1 MMTESQILQL
11 RFLCSDVIFD
21 FEFTQFLVDNPHDR
35 DKIKQK
41 AERYINKLQSILD
54 DAYVPDS
61 QMSLPC

>member
-21 FEFTQFLVDNPHDR
+21 LEFTQFLIDNPKDK

-41 AERYINKLQSILD
+41 AEQYVNKLQAILND
-54 DAYVPDS
+54 SYVPDS

>member
-1 MMTESQILQL
+1 MMTEDKLLQL

-41 AERYINKLQSILD
+41 AEQYYNKLQSILGD
-54 DAYVPDS
+54 SYVPDS
-61 QMSLPC
+61 QMSLPR

>member
-1 MMTESQILQL
+1 MTESQILQL

-21 FEFTQFLVDNPHDR
+21 FEFTQFLIDNPQDK

-41 AERYINKLQSILD
+41 AQQYYNKLQAILG

-61 QMSLPC
+61 EMSLPC